1 MSVFTSRLT
10 GRMEFQHRFKE
21 CECNCGEE
29 EEEEEEEEEKGGGR
43 KGGGR
48 RVQARWRAWPTSRLG
63 TLSNSFNLC
72 QARGSGA
79 ETSFN
84 YSKSHVRLNCTTNL
98 SIGAHSLK

>member
-48 RVQARWRAWPTSRLG
+48 RVQVRWRAWPTSRLG
-63 TLSNSFNLC
+63 ILSNS
-72 QARGSGA
+72 
-79 ETSFN
+79 
-84 YSKSHVRLNCTTNL
+84 SKSHVRLNCTTNL